1 MRKNEMPAKFL
12 AGRGKLRPLGV
23 SVPIP
28 DAIATKRLL
37 QLVYYGYPRTVEPHT
52 YGIDANGRLALVEF
66 QVAGSSHSGEYV
78 GWKTFRGSEMRDVV
92 VLERHF
98 PAPRPEYRRND
109 GAFVS
114 VISQL

>member
-1 MRKNEMPAKFL
+1 MPAKFL
-12 AGRGKLRPLGV
+12 SGRGKLRPLGV

-37 QLVYYGYPRTVEPHT
+37 QFIYDGYPRTVEPHT
-52 YGIDANGRLALVEF
+52 YGIDASGRLALVAF
-66 QVAGSSHSGEYV
+66 QVAGGSRSGEDV

-92 VLERHF
+92 VLEHHF
-98 PAPRPEYRRND
+98 PVPRPEYRRND